1 MSTTTQIITMSSKGQ
16 VTIPSGIRSELG
28 LSTGAKMLARRD
40 ESGRII
46 LRPMKYDLE
55 DLFGII
61 PDLKGREGVDFDT
74 LIYEAQLAGIDRIM
88 GLEDDEE

>member
-16 VTIPSGIRSELG
+16 VTIPSEIRNELG
-28 LSTGAKMLARRD
+28 LSTGAKMLASRD
-40 ESGRII
+40 ETGRII

-61 PDLKGREGVDFDT
+61 PDLKGREDVDFDT
-74 LIYEAQLAGIDRIM
+74 LIYEAQLAGIDRMM